1 MSAAANLP
9 MFQGPLARECDAF
22 LAYRRDLA
30 TCHEH
35 VVVALRHLDRF
46 LVAHAPDAST
56 LTRQLLGAWMAT
68 LTDRAAITRANYFR
82 IVRQF
87 CVFRA
92 RTDPAVF
99 MPDSLMCPRRRTCF
113 RPYIYSEPE
122 IRALLT
128 AAARLDGTLRPH
140 TYVTLLLVLYATGLR
155 IGEAIRLQLDD
166 LDRDRALLHIRAGKF
181 RKSRLVPISPSLRA
195 RLDQYLE
202 HRERAGAPAAHDAA
216 LFWSPRGGHYSLVG
230 VQHGLSRL
238 LRTVCGRR
246 PGRKSG
252 PRVHDL
258 RHAFAVH
265 RLLRWY
271 REGADVQAKLPLLAT
286 YLGHCSFVSTQ
297 WYLTATP
304 ELLAEASRRFHQ
316 GFGALVHPPED
327 CDEHS
332 RICL

>member
-1 MSAAANLP
+1 MTPAADLP
-9 MFQGPLARECDAF
+9 TFQGPLARECDAF

-46 LVAHAPDAST
+46 LAVHAPDAST
-56 LTRQLLGAWMAT
+56 LTRPVISAWMAT

-82 IVRQF
+82 VVRQF
-87 CVFRA
+87 SAFRA

-99 MPDSLMCPRRRTCF
+99 IPDSLMCPRVTTRF
-113 RPYIYSEPE
+113 RPYIYSESE

-128 AAARLDGTLRPH
+128 AAARLDGGLRSH
-140 TYVTLLLVLYATGLR
+140 TYVTLLLVLYTTGLR
-155 IGEAIRLQLDD
+155 IGEAIRLQLGD
-166 LDRDRALLHIRAGKF
+166 LDRDRAVLHIRAGKF
-181 RKSRLVPISPSLRA
+181 RKSRLVPISAGLRA
-195 RLDQYLE
+195 RLDQYVE
-202 HRERAGAPAAHDAA
+202 HRQRGGAPTTPDAA

-230 VQHGLSRL
+230 VQHGLSQL
-238 LRTVCGRR
+238 LRTVCGKR
-246 PGRKSG
+246 PGQKSG

-265 RLLRWY
+265 RLLCWY

-286 YLGHCSFVSTQ
+286 YLGHCSFLSTQ

-304 ELLAEASRRFHQ
+304 ELMAEASRRFHQ
-316 GFGALVHPPED
+316 GFGALVHLSGD
-327 CDEHS
+327 VDDHH
-332 RICL
+332 